1 MPDSFV
7 AVDTAMDLRAR
18 ARDLRR
24 WWESMFTGT
33 PVGGEVRPVVARSWS
48 RLAGAGLDPAH
59 LRPRPALDAV
69 GLEAARA
76 ASPLRH
82 TLPVLRHHL
91 GGIAQ
96 EAEHVMVV
104 CDAAGRI
111 LWLEGH
117 PRVLETARG
126 IDFQPGMLWT
136 EYSAGTN
143 AIGTALAI
151 DHPVQI
157 FSAEHFLPEQHPWW
171 CSAAPLRDRTTGE
184 LLGVVDVSGPQR
196 TAHPYSLTLVTAA
209 ARIAEAA
216 VRDHRNATQAT
227 PGGDDRRTVAVN
239 AGARSAGRP
248 APVIELR
255 LLGRHR
261 HTVRVGDAEP
271 RDIGLRHAEVLALLA
286 MHPEGLS
293 AEQLTLHLYGEHGKP
308 VSTRALL
315 SRLRTLLDD
324 RLAARPYRLTGDVH
338 ADFVEV
344 AELVASGRVGA
355 ALARYR
361 GPLLVESEVLRI
373 VEARDELAMSLRRA
387 ALGGSLD
394 DLWRWLDTEHG
405 REDPEA
411 MKAFLA
417 LASAADPRRDAV
429 VARLRALARRWELDA
444 V

>member
-1 MPDSFV
+1 VPESFV

-24 WWESMFTGT
+24 WWEAMFTGT

-48 RLAGAGLDPAH
+48 RLAGAGLDPEH

-69 GLEAARA
+69 ALEAARA
-76 ASPLRH
+76 ASPLRDA
-82 TLPVLRHHL
+82 LPVLRHHL

-126 IDFQPGMLWT
+126 IEFQPGMLWT

-171 CSAAPLRDRTTGE
+171 CSAAPLRDRATGE

-209 ARIAEAA
+209 ARIAEAT
-216 VRDHRNATQAT
+216 VRDRWNATEAT
-227 PGGDDRRTVAVN
+227 ARGDGRRTVPVK

-271 RDIGLRHAEVLALLA
+271 RNVGLRHAEVLALLV

-315 SRLRTLLDD
+315 SRLRTLLED
-324 RLAARPYRLTGDVH
+324 RLVARPYRLTGDVH

-361 GPLLVESEVLRI
+361 GPLLVESEILRI

-405 REDPEA
+405 REDPDA
-411 MKAFLA
+411 MEAFLA
-417 LASAADPRRDAV
+417 LASSADPRRDAV